1 MSTGYGNAARPVMK
15 AARDEKTMRPQ
26 ATSAGVR
33 RWPITLL
40 PVALAL
46 LAAIAY
52 AAISIYRHD
61 HFASNAFDLGVQDQT
76 VWGYSRLQM
85 IPNTVEMIRNLLGD
99 HFHPILMVVAPLY
112 WIWDDARVL
121 LLVQAVLLAAAG
133 IPIFWWARERL
144 GLIPAIAFEAAYLTF
159 WGVLSGVI
167 YDFHHIAFA
176 VPAISFG
183 LYAVLTNRNRLFWA
197 MLVVGLL
204 TRENI
209 ALTFAAIG
217 VYIAVVQHRWRL
229 GAAVIAVCVA
239 WFAALIEVV
248 MPAIAGTPYG
258 HWTYD
263 ALGTGPGSALLHIIR
278 HPISSLRLLVD
289 NSTKLKLWGGLLGA
303 WLLLP
308 VLSPLALVAI
318 PTLLERLWSSNPA
331 LWSASFHYSLV
342 IAPIL
347 AFASIDALARLQH
360 VVRSV
365 SLPRVRGRVGV
376 GVSIAVL
383 AAGLIISFGVV
394 RPFDEVSTYSS
405 QAQVSNI
412 QSCLASIPADASVS
426 ASNALLPHL
435 SHRRHIYLLT
445 LNDDADYVAI
455 DLASYLGHFFPG
467 EQAEI
472 RSTITDSLANGY
484 GVICSRGTTV
494 VLHRGASGGAL
505 SPQLSS
511 FLSQSP

>member
-1 MSTGYGNAARPVMK
+1 MSTGY
-15 AARDEKTMRPQ
+15 EKTLAPG
-26 ATSAGVR
+26 AR

-40 PVALAL
+40 PLGLAL
-46 LAAIAY
+46 VAAIAY
-52 AAISIYRHD
+52 AAVSIYRHD
-61 HFASNAFDLGVQDQT
+61 HFASSAFDLGVQDQT
-76 VWGYSRLQM
+76 VWGYSQLQM

-112 WIWDDARVL
+112 SVWDDARVL
-121 LLVQAVLLAAAG
+121 LVVQAVLLAAAG

-144 GLIPAIAFEAAYLTF
+144 GLIPAIAFEAAYLVF

-229 GAAVIAVCVA
+229 GAVVTAVCVA

-248 MPAIAGTPYG
+248 MPAIAAAPYG

-263 ALGTGPGSALLHIIR
+263 ALGTGPASALWHIVR
-278 HPISSLRLLVD
+278 HPISSLRLLID

-303 WLLLP
+303 WLALP
-308 VLSPLALVAI
+308 VLSPLALVAL

-347 AFASIDALARLQH
+347 AFASIDGLARLLAL
-360 VVRSV
+360 VRNPP
-365 SLPRVRGRVGV
+365 LRGRVGV
-376 GVSIAVL
+376 GVSLAVM
-383 AAGLIISFGVV
+383 ASGLIFSFGVV
-394 RPFDEVSTYSS
+394 RPFEEVGTYIS
-405 QAQVSNI
+405 AGQVSNI
-412 QSCLASIPADASVS
+412 QYCLESIPASASVS

-435 SHRRHIYLLT
+435 SHRRQIYLLT
-445 LNDDADYVAI
+445 VKDDADYVAI
-455 DLASYLGHFFPG
+455 DLAAYLNHFFPG
-467 EQAEI
+467 EQAQI
-472 RSTITDSLANGY
+472 RSTIRDSLANGY
-484 GVICSRGTTV
+484 GVACSRGTTV
-494 VLHRGASGGAL
+494 VLHRGSSGGEV
-505 SPQLSS
+505 SPELAT
-511 FLSQSP
+511 FLSQTP

>member
-1 MSTGYGNAARPVMK
+1 MSTGYGK
-15 AARDEKTMRPQ
+15 AA
-26 ATSAGVR
+26 VR
-33 RWPITLL
+33 RWPVTLL

-52 AAISIYRHD
+52 AAIGIYRHD

-76 VWGYSRLQM
+76 VWGYSQLQM
-85 IPNTVEMIRNLLGD
+85 IPNTVEMVSNLLGD
-99 HFHPILMVVAPLY
+99 HFHPILMLLAPLY
-112 WIWDDARVL
+112 WVWEDARVL

-133 IPIFWWARERL
+133 IPNFWWARERL
-144 GLIPAIAFEAAYLTF
+144 GLIPAIAVETAYLVF
-159 WGVLSGVI
+159 WGVLSGVV

-183 LYAVLTNRNRLFWA
+183 LYAVLTNRNRLFLA
-197 MLVVGLL
+197 MLVLGLL

-217 VYIAVVQHRWRL
+217 VYIGIVQHRWRL

-248 MPAIAGTPYG
+248 IPAIAGKPYG

-263 ALGTGPGSALLHIIR
+263 ALGTGPGSALWHIVR
-278 HPISSLRLLVD
+278 HPISSFRLLID

-303 WLLLP
+303 WLVLP
-308 VLSPLALVAI
+308 VFSPLALIAI

-347 AFASIDALARLQH
+347 AFATIDTIARLQ
-360 VVRSV
+360 RFLGLA
-365 SLPRVRGRVGV
+365 LPRVRRVGV
-376 GVSIAVL
+376 GVSLAVM
-383 AAGLIISFGVV
+383 AAGLILSIGVV
-394 RPFDEVSTYSS
+394 RPFDEVSTYISP
-405 QAQVSNI
+405 AQVSNI
-412 QSCLASIPADASVS
+412 QSCLASVPPNASVS
-426 ASNALLPHL
+426 ASNKLLPHL
-435 SHRRHIYLLT
+435 SHRRQIYLLT
-445 LNDDADYVAI
+445 MKDDADYVAI

-467 EQAEI
+467 EQAQI
-472 RSTITDSLANGY
+472 RATITDSLAGGY
-484 GVICSRGTTV
+484 GVVCSKGTTV
-494 VLHRGASGGAL
+494 VLHRGSSGGTL
-505 SPQLSS
+505 SAELSA
-511 FLSQSP
+511 FLTQAG